1 MGAVEVSKEVQD
13 FQVILQKAVNAIKT
27 IQHKCL
33 IHNFNLVEI
42 QLPVEM
48 YQVLKQSSLYKSEI
62 KKDTDDLR
70 GFFGTFEGIRVVEV
84 PYISRPRY
92 VVEGDLQI
100 L

>member
-1 MGAVEVSKEVQD
+1 MGAVEKSKETQEFEVM
-13 FQVILQKAVNAIKT
+13 LQKAVNAIRAVR
-27 IQHKCL
+27 QKCL

-48 YQVLKQSSLYKSEI
+48 YQVLKQSSLYQSEI

-70 GFFGTFEGIRVVEV
+70 GLFGTFEGVRVVEV